1 MREKGI
7 EKKKSGR
14 SPPFEGLRG
23 VSEELKKKQRK
34 EFEKED
40 VLEHLFSFFSF
51 FFASIPIL
59 AQHRE
64 RRQEESR
71 VLLLSLV
78 ELLSHPYRQQ
88 YLAPVRYSAS
98 VIVVEASA

>member
-51 FFASIPIL
+51 FLLQSLFLLNIGKGGRRKAECFYSVWWSYSLTLTGNSIL
-59 AQHRE
+59 HRSAT
-64 RRQEESR
+64 R
-71 VLLLSLV
+71 LV
-78 ELLSHPYRQQ
+78 S
-88 YLAPVRYSAS
+88 
-98 VIVVEASA
+98 